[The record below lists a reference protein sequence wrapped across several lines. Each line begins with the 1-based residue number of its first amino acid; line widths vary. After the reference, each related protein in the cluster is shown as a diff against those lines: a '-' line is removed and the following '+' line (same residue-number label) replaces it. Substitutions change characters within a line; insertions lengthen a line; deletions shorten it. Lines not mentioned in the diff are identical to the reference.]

1 MIEWTHILAF
11 NLTLI
16 ASMLVPGPALLYAL
30 RQSIAGGFR
39 MGAATGF
46 GLATVATAWTL
57 AALLGLEALF
67 VAFPYAFVALKV
79 IGAVYLL
86 WIAYGLWKNAAAPLA
101 TETSKHR
108 RAFIGGMLINLAN
121 PKSVLFSASVVVVI
135 FPPGLTAADIGLI
148 LANNFA
154 IEVGGYL
161 SFAALLS
168 TPPARSGY
176 LKLKPVFERVAA
188 TVLGLL
194 GLRLLF
200 SR

>member
-1 MIEWTHILAF
+1 MEWTHIVAF
-11 NLTLI
+11 NLTLV

-30 RQSIAGGFR
+30 RQSIAGGFW

-46 GLATVATAWTL
+46 GLATVATSWTL

-79 IGAVYLL
+79 IGALYLM
-86 WIAYGLWKNAAAPLA
+86 WIAYGLWKNADTPLIPQ
-101 TETSKHR
+101 TSRHR
-108 RAFIGGMLINLAN
+108 RAFVGGMLINLAN

-135 FPPGLTAADIGLI
+135 FPAGLTASDIAVI

-154 IEVGGYL
+154 IEAGGYL
-161 SFAALLS
+161 CFAALLA

-194 GLRLLF
+194 GLRLLL

>member
-1 MIEWTHILAF
+1 MDWTHILAF
-11 NLTLI
+11 NLTL
-16 ASMLVPGPALLYAL
+16 AVAMLVPGPALLYAL
-30 RQSIAGGFR
+30 RQSMAGGFR
-39 MGAATGF
+39 TGAATGF
-46 GLATVATAWTL
+46 GLALVATAWTL

-79 IGAVYLL
+79 IGATYLL
-86 WIAYGLWKNAAAPLA
+86 WTAYGLWKNASAPMSNQ
-101 TETSKHR
+101 TPQHR
-108 RAFIGGMLINLAN
+108 RAFVGGMLINLAN
-121 PKSVLFSASVVVVI
+121 PKSVMFSASVVVVI
-135 FPPGLTAADIGLI
+135 FPPGLSASNIGLI
-148 LANNFA
+148 LANSFA
-154 IEVGGYL
+154 IEAGGYL
-161 SFAALLS
+161 CFAALLS

>member
-1 MIEWTHILAF
+1 MEWTHLLAF
-11 NLTLI
+11 NLTLV

-30 RQSIAGGFR
+30 RQSSAGGFW

-57 AALLGLEALF
+57 AALFGLEALF
-67 VAFPYAFVALKV
+67 VAFPYTFVALKI
-79 IGAVYLL
+79 IGALYLM
-86 WIAYGLWKNAAAPLA
+86 WIAFGLWKNADRPLS
-101 TETSKHR
+101 TETARHR

-135 FPPGLTAADIGLI
+135 FPPGLSTADITLI

-161 SFAALLS
+161 CFAALLA

-188 TVLGLL
+188 TILGLL
-194 GLRLLF
+194 GLRLLL

>member
-1 MIEWTHILAF
+1 MVEWTHILAF
-11 NLTLI
+11 NATLV

-39 MGAATGF
+39 TGAATGL

-67 VAFPYAFVALKV
+67 IAFPYAFVALKV
-79 IGAVYLL
+79 IGALYLI
-86 WIAYGLWKNAAAPLA
+86 WIAFGLWKNAAAPLA
-101 TETSKHR
+101 TKTSQHR

-135 FPPGLTAADIGLI
+135 FPAGLTMADIGLI

-161 SFAALLS
+161 CFAALLA
-168 TPPARSGY
+168 TPPARSSY

>member
-1 MIEWTHILAF
+1 MEWTHIAAF
-11 NLTLI
+11 NATLV

-39 MGAATGF
+39 TGAATGL
-46 GLATVATAWTL
+46 GLATVATTWTL

-79 IGAVYLL
+79 VGALYLM
-86 WIAYGLWKNAAAPLA
+86 WIAFGLWKNAAAPLSN
-101 TETSKHR
+101 ETSQHR

-135 FPPGLTAADIGLI
+135 FPQGLTMTDIGLI

-154 IEVGGYL
+154 IEAGGYL
-161 SFAALLS
+161 CFAALLA
-168 TPPARSGY
+168 TPPARTGY

>member
-1 MIEWTHILAF
+1 MIESTHILAF

-30 RQSIAGGFR
+30 RQSIAGGFA

-46 GLATVATAWTL
+46 GLATMATSWTL

-79 IGAVYLL
+79 IGALYLM
-86 WIAYGLWKNAAAPLA
+86 WIAFGLWRNASAPMS
-101 TETSKHR
+101 TETSQHR
-108 RAFIGGMLINLAN
+108 RAFVGGLLINLAN

-154 IEVGGYL
+154 IEAGGYL
-161 SFAALLS
+161 CFAALLA

-188 TVLGLL
+188 MVLGLL